1 MHPLARVVSTLPRP
15 AILVVG
21 DLILDRY
28 VEGDAERV
36 SPEAPVLV
44 FETKGYRYRLG
55 GACNV
60 AANLAGLGAK
70 ATVLGTVGEDE
81 AAKQLRALLDEAGIG
96 VGGLVVDNERPTT
109 RKTRYVNRSA
119 LVLRVD
125 EDIRAPGSGA
135 C

>member
-44 FETKGYRYRLG
+44 FETKGYR
-55 GACNV
+55 
-60 AANLAGLGAK
+60 
-70 ATVLGTVGEDE
+70 
-81 AAKQLRALLDEAGIG
+81 
-96 VGGLVVDNERPTT
+96 
-109 RKTRYVNRSA
+109 
-119 LVLRVD
+119 
-125 EDIRAPGSGA
+125 
-135 C
+135 